1 MRPLIT
7 SDVFAA
13 VRIIR
18 ASGMREELKQLIR
31 RALESDTPAESV
43 GIEGFLVIAEA
54 MAEKK
59 SEDAIYEFLAGPFEI
74 TPGEVAALPV
84 DKLLESSE
92 IVIDRPKGSAH
103 PRYPDF
109 IYPLDYGYLKDTGSM
124 DGEGIDLWRGSEGNR
139 IDAVMCIVDLVK
151 RDSEIKLLIGCSEE
165 EKETV
170 YNFHNE
176 SENMKGILIR
186 R

>member
-1 MRPLIT
+1 MRSLIT

-18 ASGMREELKQLIR
+18 ASGMRGELKQLIR
-31 RALESDTPAESV
+31 RALESDSPAESV

-84 DKLLESSE
+84 DKLLEKLTE
-92 IVIDRPKGSAH
+92 LLKGCN
-103 PRYPDF
+103 
-109 IYPLDYGYLKDTGSM
+109 LKSFFK
-124 DGEGIDLWRGSEGNR
+124 S
-139 IDAVMCIVDLVK
+139 V
-151 RDSEIKLLIGCSEE
+151 S
-165 EKETV
+165 
-170 YNFHNE
+170 
-176 SENMKGILIR
+176 GILGKN
-186 R
+186 

>member
-1 MRPLIT
+1 MRSLIT

-31 RALESDTPAESV
+31 RALESDSPAESV
-43 GIEGFLVIAEA
+43 GIEVFLVIAEA

-84 DKLLESSE
+84 DKLLEKLTE
-92 IVIDRPKGSAH
+92 LLKGCN
-103 PRYPDF
+103 
-109 IYPLDYGYLKDTGSM
+109 LKSFFK
-124 DGEGIDLWRGSEGNR
+124 S
-139 IDAVMCIVDLVK
+139 V
-151 RDSEIKLLIGCSEE
+151 S
-165 EKETV
+165 
-170 YNFHNE
+170 
-176 SENMKGILIR
+176 GILGKN
-186 R
+186 